1 MVLEKQIKRGEIW
14 FVRLDPAEDTETK
27 KTRPCLVLQNDIGNQ
42 YSETITIAPFLTPGN
57 YPFIVNVTATSQ
69 NGLDKTRGLNLS
81 KIRSVSQT
89 RFNNSI
95 GLMETKY
102 WNEVERAL
110 LVQCGFR
117 NS

>member
-1 MVLEKQIKRGEIW
+1 MKQIRRGEIW
-14 FVRLDPAEDTETK
+14 FVRLDPTEGTETK

-81 KIRSVSQT
+81 KIRSVSRT

-95 GLMETKY
+95 GSIETKY
-102 WNEVERAL
+102 WDRVERAL
-110 LVQCGFR
+110 LVQCGFI

>member
-1 MVLEKQIKRGEIW
+1 MVLMKQIRRGEIW
-14 FVRLDPAEDTETK
+14 FVRLDPAEGTETR

-42 YSETITIAPFLTPGN
+42 YSETITIAPFLTSGN

-81 KIRSVSQT
+81 KIRSVSRT

-102 WNEVERAL
+102 WDEVERAL